1 VQQQV
6 GQYRLDIVVAG
17 PNGRLAIEC
26 DGDRW
31 HGEDVWHRDR
41 ARQEVLERAGWT
53 FERVRGSSFYR
64 DPDAAMQP
72 VWRHLNDLGIPTG
85 DEWMVTAPRGVTRE
99 VRGTPE
105 IPPLAKAHPASEPD
119 MSPDIDENSS
129 AESQFSRESE
139 VLLVDTPVEVEEIR
153 EAPPTDHT
161 DWTPPAWYVAS
172 VAERDEPE
180 TAQGGAPEFTESAP
194 WSDEEFRPPAWYQP
208 PPSGSAS
215 TDLSRESLSSA
226 KVPTSR
232 AAPMR
237 AGAAVLAPYRTWT
250 PRSVPPVDS
259 GSRVTV
265 MDAMAEIIEAEGPM
279 HAHRMYQLYV
289 RASGGQ
295 RVGKEAQRLLNTLTA
310 NGVRTGQWLR
320 VKDRLSN
327 PPDATLYLPGHPPV
341 VVRERGPRE
350 LAEIPRSEIRSLIDQ
365 LGLTTSD
372 PGVKR
377 AVLRQLGFVRL
388 TERTSDYLDQCLRY
402 AWTT

>member
-1 VQQQV
+1 VNSRQARGYRAIEVQQQV

-85 DEWMVTAPRGVTRE
+85 DEWMVTAPRGVIRE

-105 IPPLAKAHPASEPD
+105 IPPLAKAHPSSEPD
-119 MSPDIDENSS
+119 MSPDIDANSS
-129 AESQFSRESE
+129 AESQVSHESG
-139 VLLVDTPVEVEEIR
+139 VLLVDAPVEVEEIS

-172 VAERDEPE
+172 LAQRDEPE
-180 TAQGGAPEFTESAP
+180 TAQAGAPACAESAR
-194 WSDEEFRPPAWYQP
+194 SSEEHRLPAWYQP
-208 PPSGSAS
+208 PPSGSTS
-215 TDLSRESLSSA
+215 GDLAGESFSSA

-232 AAPMR
+232 AAPIP

-250 PRSVPPVDS
+250 PRSVPPVDT
-259 GSRVTV
+259 GSRVVV
-265 MDAMAEIIEAEGPM
+265 MDAMAEITEAEGPK
-279 HAHRMYQLYV
+279 HAHRMYQLYA

-295 RVGKEAQRLLNTLTA
+295 RVGREAQRLLNSLTA
-310 NGVRTGQWLR
+310 NGVRTG
-320 VKDRLSN
+320 
-327 PPDATLYLPGHPPV
+327 
-341 VVRERGPRE
+341 
-350 LAEIPRSEIRSLIDQ
+350 
-365 LGLTTSD
+365 
-372 PGVKR
+372 
-377 AVLRQLGFVRL
+377 
-388 TERTSDYLDQCLRY
+388 LDGC
-402 AWTT
+402 ASKTG